1 MPPTLVTALAPT
13 FTHTAAVADFTL
25 TFAAGVSPVTG
36 TLLSGDYR
44 MRLSASTG
52 CYLRQL
58 ASRMKAAIVAAR
70 GAGGTVVATL
80 AADGVVTFT
89 FGVDIPATV
98 TFAAPMWQL
107 LGFASASPTV
117 TPNGTIVGA
126 RPVWHLATF
135 IERVSNDWSQRTPI
149 AAAETIAG
157 IGYGVTSGSPTWVDE
172 IAYGFIPRDPTY
184 RASLGLYQTAWF
196 PADAYLTSPNVA
208 AAREYSISDLL
219 TASLGRT
226 VGYANGTLQTI
237 LAGTTT
243 TIDLVTIPGADIST
257 PRVVRSRQGWDAYR
271 RWTTRLIR
279 QSTPTEST
287 A

>member
-13 FTHTAAVADFTL
+13 FTHTASAPDFTL
-25 TFAAGVSPVTG
+25 TFSAGVSPVTG
-36 TLLSGDYR
+36 TLASGDYR
-44 MRLSASTG
+44 MRLAASTG
-52 CYLRQL
+52 CYLRKL
-58 ASRMKAAIVAAR
+58 AAAMKAAINSAR
-70 GAGGTVVATL
+70 SSGAGVVVSLDASCI
-80 AADGVVTFT
+80 VTFT
-89 FGVDIPATV
+89 FQVDVPATV
-98 TFAAPMWQL
+98 TLAAPMWQL

-117 TPNGTIVGA
+117 TGGAITGT

-157 IGYGVTSGSPTWVDE
+157 IGYGVTSGSPTWTDE
-172 IAYGFIPRDPTY
+172 IAYGFIPRDPTF

-196 PADAYLTSPNVA
+196 PADAYLTTPGVA
-208 AAREYSISDLL
+208 AAREYSVSDLL

-237 LAGTTT
+237 LAGTST
-243 TIDLVTIPGADIST
+243 TIDLVTIPGAEIST
-257 PRVVRSRQGWDAYR
+257 PRVVRLRQGWDAYR

-287 A
+287 T

>member
-25 TFAAGVSPVTG
+25 TFASGVSPVTG
-36 TLLSGDYR
+36 TLASGDYR
-44 MRLSASTG
+44 MRLAASTG
-52 CYLRQL
+52 CYLRKL
-58 ASRMKAAIVAAR
+58 AAAMKAAINSAR
-70 GAGGTVVATL
+70 SSGAGVVVSLDASCL
-80 AADGVVTFT
+80 VTFT
-89 FGVDIPATV
+89 FQVDVPATV
-98 TFAAPMWQL
+98 TLAAPMWQL

-117 TPNGTIVGA
+117 TGGSITGV

-157 IGYGVTSGSPTWVDE
+157 IGYGVTSGTPTWTDE
-172 IAYGFIPRDPTY
+172 IAYGFIPRDPTF

-196 PADAYLTSPNVA
+196 PADAYLTTPGVA
-208 AAREYSISDLL
+208 AAREYSVSDLL

-237 LAGTTT
+237 LAGTST
-243 TIDLVTIPGADIST
+243 TIDLVTIPGAEIST
-257 PRVVRSRQGWDAYR
+257 PRVVRLRQGWDAYR

-287 A
+287 T

>member
-13 FTHTAAVADFTL
+13 FTHTASAPDFTL

-44 MRLSASTG
+44 MRLAPAAA
-52 CYLRQL
+52 CYLRTL
-58 ASRMKAAIVAAR
+58 ASRMKTAINSAR
-70 GAGGTVVATL
+70 SSSASVLVSLDASCI
-80 AADGVVTFT
+80 VTFT
-89 FGVDIPATV
+89 FLVDPPATV
-98 TFAAPMWQL
+98 TLAAPMWQL

-117 TPNGTIVGA
+117 TGGAITGT

-135 IERVSNDWSQRTPI
+135 IERVSNDWAQRTPI

-172 IAYGFIPRDPTY
+172 IAYGFVPRDPTF

-196 PADAYLTSPNVA
+196 PADAYLTTPGVA
-208 AAREYSISDLL
+208 AAREYSVSDLL

-237 LAGTTT
+237 LAGTSS
-243 TIDLVTIPGADIST
+243 TIDLVTIPGAEIST
-257 PRVVRSRQGWDAYR
+257 PRVVRLRQGWDAYR

-287 A
+287 T

>member
-25 TFAAGVSPVTG
+25 TFASGVSPVTG
-36 TLLSGDYR
+36 TLASGDYR
-44 MRLSASTG
+44 MRLAASTG
-52 CYLRQL
+52 CYLRKL
-58 ASRMKAAIVAAR
+58 AAAMKAAINSAR
-70 GAGGTVVATL
+70 SSGAGVVVSLDASCL
-80 AADGVVTFT
+80 VTFT
-89 FGVDIPATV
+89 FQVDVPATV
-98 TFAAPMWQL
+98 TLAAPMWQL

-117 TPNGTIVGA
+117 TGGA
-126 RPVWHLATF
+126 ITGVRPVWHLATF
-135 IERVSNDWSQRTPI
+135 VERVSNDWSQRTPI

-157 IGYGVTSGSPTWVDE
+157 IGYGVTSGTPTWTDE
-172 IAYGFIPRDPTY
+172 IAYGFIPRDPTF

-196 PADAYLTSPNVA
+196 PADAYLTTPSVA
-208 AAREYSISDLL
+208 AAREYSVSDLL

-237 LAGTTT
+237 LAGTST
-243 TIDLVTIPGADIST
+243 TIDLVTIPGAEIST
-257 PRVVRSRQGWDAYR
+257 PRVVRLRQGWDAYR

-287 A
+287 T

>member
-13 FTHTAAVADFTL
+13 FTHTASAPDFTL

-36 TLLSGDYR
+36 TLASGDYR
-44 MRLSASTG
+44 MRLAASTG
-52 CYLRQL
+52 CYLRKL
-58 ASRMKAAIVAAR
+58 AAAMKAAINSAR
-70 GAGGTVVATL
+70 SSGAGVVVSLDASCI
-80 AADGVVTFT
+80 VTFT
-89 FGVDIPATV
+89 FQVDVPATV
-98 TFAAPMWQL
+98 TLAAPMWQL

-117 TPNGTIVGA
+117 TGGAITGT

-157 IGYGVTSGSPTWVDE
+157 IGYGVTSGSPTWTDE
-172 IAYGFIPRDPTY
+172 IAYGFIPRDPTF

-196 PADAYLTSPNVA
+196 PADAYLTTPGVA
-208 AAREYSISDLL
+208 AAREYSVSDLL

-237 LAGTTT
+237 LAGTST
-243 TIDLVTIPGADIST
+243 TIDLVTIPGAEIST
-257 PRVVRSRQGWDAYR
+257 PRVVRLRQGWDAYR

-287 A
+287 T